1 MNGVKLVYGYVG
13 HVLLWTLVLRSLFT
27 SFTPVWFTQSPT
39 QKILWLVLLALPSL
53 VISFYTLGMLS
64 QLSAVFVV
72 LLLFAHSYWAWPQ
85 TYFYVVHWWMVIIF
99 IMATSFLYASA
110 LGFSRIDIY
119 SWGYGGRWLAIATA
133 VLALLLWPG
142 AQQVSWALAFALL
155 AFALGIGA
163 SRNLW
168 DYLVDPLLFF
178 TVIYFVIRRIW
189 GG

>member
-1 MNGVKLVYGYVG
+1 MLKLVYGYMG
-13 HVLLWTLVLRSLFT
+13 HILLWTFVLRALFASL
-27 SFTPVWFTQSPT
+27 TPAWFSQSPT
-39 QKILWLVLLALPSL
+39 QKILWLGLLALPSL
-53 VISFYTLGMLS
+53 VISYFTLGMLS

-99 IMATSFLYASA
+99 IMAALFLYASA
-110 LGFSRIDIY
+110 LGFLRVDIY
-119 SWGYGGRWLAIATA
+119 AWGYGGRWLAVAAAI
-133 VLALLLWPG
+133 LALLLWPG

-168 DYLVDPLLFF
+168 DDLIDPILFF
-178 TVIYFVIRRIW
+178 TVIYFFIRRVW